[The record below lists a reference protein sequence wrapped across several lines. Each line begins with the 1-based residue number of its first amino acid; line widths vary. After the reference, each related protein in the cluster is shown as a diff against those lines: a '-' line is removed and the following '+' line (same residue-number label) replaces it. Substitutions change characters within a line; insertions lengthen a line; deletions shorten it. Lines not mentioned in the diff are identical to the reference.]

1 MDKYSKESTLSMS
14 KLFDIQDTTVAIA
27 DLTLLN
33 TRGDVQHA
41 GAINVAGNVRINQ
54 NLSVAGTIEAETI
67 NVKNLVTDN
76 GNLASVGDWIYNTEN
91 ELNGKGFSWTHG
103 VGQTQL
109 AYRLGN
115 RLWTNANL
123 DISA

>member
-33 TRGDVQHA
+33 TRGDVQHS

-76 GNLASVGDWIYNTEN
+76 GNLASVGDWIYNTES
-91 ELNGKGFSWTHG
+91 ELNIKWG
-103 VGQTQL
+103 VICVL
-109 AYRLGN
+109 KSFCSV
-115 RLWTNANL
+115 
-123 DISA
+123 IIF

>member
-76 GNLASVGDWIYNTEN
+76 GSLASVGDWIYNTES